1 MGTMKQQIKEAIA
14 GGGGIGFPVLE
25 ENDLKG
31 RIDRMEAAL
40 EIQLGWVLAEKTSGK
55 KDKGK
60 KGHVESR
67 LIVGLGILA
76 MVGIF
81 AFGAENV
88 VVRYIAGEGND
99 ATITLESDQG
109 DDASDEA
116 QFTMGDDGLLD
127 LSVGGTDIVSIG
139 SGLSALVNVS
149 LDTASAVTCTADG
162 AAATGV
168 YGNHHYNNAAQVMT
182 YTLPPVAAGMI
193 VTIGN
198 SDIGAA
204 NVTTIEI
211 DAADKIALNGVLL
224 DAGDTIDSPG
234 AAGASITLVGLDTVR
249 WLTIRRVGTW
259 VDGGP

>member
-1 MGTMKQQIKEAIA
+1 MGKMKQEGQQAIRD
-14 GGGGIGFPVLE
+14 GRGLGFPVLP
-25 ENDLKG
+25 ENDFKG
-31 RIDRMEAAL
+31 RLDRVEAAL
-40 EIQLGWVLAEKTSGK
+40 EIQFGWIMEETPDKPTRKSAFVKPWLLAPIA
-55 KDKGK
+55 
-60 KGHVESR
+60 
-67 LIVGLGILA
+67 LMFLA
-76 MVGIF
+76 SF

-116 QFTMGDDGLLD
+116 QFTMGANGLLD

-198 SDIGAA
+198 TNIGAP
-204 NVTTIEI
+204 
-211 DAADKIALNGVLL
+211 GRR
-224 DAGDTIDSPG
+224 GDNRQPWS
-234 AAGASITLVGLDTVR
+234 SRGLDHPDRSRYRPMADDSAGRYMGRWWTVR
-249 WLTIRRVGTW
+249 GHHGRCTIPFYSFCCNP
-259 VDGGP
+259 DH

>member
-1 MGTMKQQIKEAIA
+1 MGKMKQEVKQAIRD
-14 GGGGIGFPVLE
+14 GRGLGFPVLP
-25 ENDLKG
+25 ENDFKG
-31 RIDRMEAAL
+31 RLDRVEAAL
-40 EIQLGWVLAEKTSGK
+40 EIQFGWIMEETPDKPTRKSAFVKPWLLAPSA
-55 KDKGK
+55 
-60 KGHVESR
+60 
-67 LIVGLGILA
+67 LMFLA
-76 MVGIF
+76 SF

-116 QFTMGDDGLLD
+116 QFTMGANGLLD

-198 SDIGAA
+198 TNIGAA

-211 DAADKIALNGVLL
+211 DAADKIALDGVLL

-234 AAGASITLVGLDTVR
+234 SAGASITLIGLDTVR

>member
-1 MGTMKQQIKEAIA
+1 MGKMKQEVKQAIRD
-14 GGGGIGFPVLE
+14 GRGLGFPVLP
-25 ENDLKG
+25 ENDFKG
-31 RIDRMEAAL
+31 RLDRVEAAL
-40 EIQLGWVLAEKTSGK
+40 EIQFGWIMEETPDKPTRKSAFVKPWLLAPIA
-55 KDKGK
+55 
-60 KGHVESR
+60 
-67 LIVGLGILA
+67 LMFLA
-76 MVGIF
+76 SF

-116 QFTMGDDGLLD
+116 QFTMGANGLLD

-198 SDIGAA
+198 TNIGAA

-211 DAADKIALNGVLL
+211 DAADKIALDGVLL

-234 AAGASITLVGLDTVR
+234 SAGASITLIGLDTVR

-259 VDGGP
+259 GDGGP

>member
-1 MGTMKQQIKEAIA
+1 MGKMKQEVKQAIRD
-14 GGGGIGFPVLE
+14 GRGLGFPVLP
-25 ENDLKG
+25 ENDFKG
-31 RIDRMEAAL
+31 RLDRVEAAL
-40 EIQLGWVLAEKTSGK
+40 EIQFGWIMEEPPDKPTRKSAFVKPWLLAPIA
-55 KDKGK
+55 
-60 KGHVESR
+60 
-67 LIVGLGILA
+67 LMFLA
-76 MVGIF
+76 SF

-116 QFTMGDDGLLD
+116 QFTMGANGLLD

-198 SDIGAA
+198 TNIGAA

-211 DAADKIALNGVLL
+211 DAADKIALDGVLL

-234 AAGASITLVGLDTVR
+234 SAGASITLIGLDTVR

>member
-1 MGTMKQQIKEAIA
+1 MGKMKQEVKQAIRD
-14 GGGGIGFPVLE
+14 GRGLGFPVLP
-25 ENDLKG
+25 ENDFKG
-31 RIDRMEAAL
+31 RLDRVEAAL
-40 EIQLGWVLAEKTSGK
+40 EIQFGWIMEETPDKPTRKSAFVKPWLLAPIA
-55 KDKGK
+55 
-60 KGHVESR
+60 
-67 LIVGLGILA
+67 LMFLA
-76 MVGIF
+76 SF

-116 QFTMGDDGLLD
+116 QFTMGANGLLD

-168 YGNHHYNNAAQVMT
+168 YGNHHYNTAAQVKT

-198 SDIGAA
+198 TNIGAA

-211 DAADKIALNGVLL
+211 DAADKIALDGVLL

-234 AAGASITLVGLDTVR
+234 SAGASITLIGLDTVR

>member
-1 MGTMKQQIKEAIA
+1 MGKMKQEVKQAIRD
-14 GGGGIGFPVLE
+14 GRGLGFPVLP
-25 ENDLKG
+25 ENDFKG
-31 RIDRMEAAL
+31 RLDRVEAAL
-40 EIQLGWVLAEKTSGK
+40 EIQFGWIMEETPDKPTRKSAFVKPWLLAPIA
-55 KDKGK
+55 
-60 KGHVESR
+60 
-67 LIVGLGILA
+67 LMFLA
-76 MVGIF
+76 SF

-116 QFTMGDDGLLD
+116 QFTMGANGLLD

-198 SDIGAA
+198 TNIGAA

-211 DAADKIALNGVLL
+211 DAADKIALDGVLL

-234 AAGASITLVGLDTVR
+234 SAGASITLIGLDTVR